1 MALFQPTNIYPSS
14 LGELGNGTVDI
25 TKPLNVSWQVNGNS
39 AMSAFSITIYK
50 NDAESTKV
58 YETGKLTDGCP
69 FYGTDYAG
77 NTVFFSYTIPSESLS
92 GAGMVNGEQYKL
104 PRSEF
109 RAMLHFCENPGKI
122 QSRAELLKKM
132 TGRELKPHDRTVDVT
147 IRRIRKHFESTPDT
161 PEIIATIHGE
171 GYRFCGDLQE

>member
-1 MALFQPTNIYPSS
+1 
-14 LGELGNGTVDI
+14 
-25 TKPLNVSWQVNGNS
+25 
-39 AMSAFSITIYK
+39 
-50 NDAESTKV
+50 
-58 YETGKLTDGCP
+58 
-69 FYGTDYAG
+69 
-77 NTVFFSYTIPSESLS
+77 
-92 GAGMVNGEQYKL
+92 GEQYKL

-171 GYRFCGDLQE
+171 GYRFCGDLED